1 MKQTFNTLDELNAS
15 IDEKTLSFKR
25 LIDYLRKD
33 QFKTFT
39 SVRELPL
46 KKIYDECGIVN
57 DFNTRGLITKALEQM
72 NFLECEGNYSGRK
85 YRLKENEF
93 FKDSSVLANDL
104 AGFLYNNRRRQP
116 YRYRHPKTADSLSAI
131 KKEHSSSAISAKK
144 IYALGDK
151 VFLMKDD
158 KIVLGKIITLKYET
172 FTQISEDYPR
182 IQLPVTINFD
192 KIICSVSLPDN
203 SIHSISTCNVFPDIE
218 LLLKSLQ
225 VKFLKSG
232 I

>member
-1 MKQTFNTLDELNAS
+1 
-15 IDEKTLSFKR
+15 
-25 LIDYLRKD
+25 
-33 QFKTFT
+33 
-39 SVRELPL
+39 
-46 KKIYDECGIVN
+46 
-57 DFNTRGLITKALEQM
+57 
-72 NFLECEGNYSGRK
+72 
-85 YRLKENEF
+85 
-93 FKDSSVLANDL
+93 
-104 AGFLYNNRRRQP
+104 
-116 YRYRHPKTADSLSAI
+116 
-131 KKEHSSSAISAKK
+131 
-144 IYALGDK
+144 
-151 VFLMKDD
+151 MKDD

-172 FTQISEDYPR
+172 FTQISEDYAR